1 MAGIY
6 FHIPFCRQAC
16 HYCDFHFSTNT
27 SAVHDLVQ
35 AMVDEIQLR
44 KDYLGAAA
52 LDTVYF
58 GGGTPSLLTA
68 VQVNTLLDAI
78 RKHFTIRPDSE
89 ITLEANPDDLIPAH
103 LNALRSIGVN
113 RLSIG
118 IQSFQDSILRFL
130 NRSHDARIA
139 VESIKHARRSGFDNL
154 NIDLI
159 YGIPGLDT
167 TVWLSDVRQAID
179 LKPDHISAY
188 SLTIEPRTVFGNY
201 ASKGK
206 LVLPPDDIVATHLE
220 LALARL
226 EQAGYEQ
233 YEVSNFCRPG
243 KESRH
248 NSSYW
253 KQQPYL
259 GIGPSAHSYNQHTRQ
274 FNIANNHLYIKSIR
288 DGRVPAETEI
298 LSTTHHVN
306 EYLLTTLRTKWGSD
320 LTLLTERYGYDLQAR
335 HGEFVRS
342 LIDNG
347 LAVTEQNILKLTR
360 KGRLLADEITSRL
373 FLN

>member
-27 SAVHDLVQ
+27 AVVDELVQ
-35 AMVDEIQLR
+35 VMVEEIRLR
-44 KDYLGAAA
+44 KDYLGPQTV
-52 LDTVYF
+52 DTVYF
-58 GGGTPSLLTA
+58 GGGTPSLLNA
-68 VQVNTLLDAI
+68 GQVATLLTTI
-78 RKHFTIRPDSE
+78 REHFTVRTESE
-89 ITLEANPDDLIPAH
+89 ITLEANPDDLTPAH
-103 LNALRSIGVN
+103 LDALRLTGVN

-130 NRSHDARIA
+130 NRSHDATTA
-139 VESIKHARRSGFDNL
+139 VESIKSARSSGFDNL

-167 TVWLSDVRQAID
+167 TAWLADVQRAID
-179 LKPDHISAY
+179 LNPDHVSAY

-206 LVLPPDDIVATHLE
+206 LALPPDDIVATHLE
-220 LALARL
+220 RALAHF

-233 YEVSNFCRPG
+233 YEISNFCKPG

-253 KQQPYL
+253 RQQSYL
-259 GIGPSAHSYNQHTRQ
+259 GIGPSAHSYNQRTRQ

-288 DGRVPAETEI
+288 EGHVPAETEV
-298 LSTTHHVN
+298 LTTTHHVN
-306 EYLLTTLRTKWGSD
+306 EYLLTTLRTRWGSD
-320 LTLLTERYGYDLQAR
+320 LTLLRDRYGYDVLVL

-342 LIDNG
+342 LIENG
-347 LAVTEQNILKLTR
+347 LAVTDKNILKLTR

-373 FLN
+373 FLT